1 MTELAFISLKT
12 MDGKPCGFVRL
23 SGGFA
28 EIRLLEPLA
37 GQAAVLTDG
46 GVFAGNAGS
55 RIAFSGRVLAV
66 ALHRDGRLLCMG
78 LSRGAAITPDRVR
91 AQLMPELT
99 PSPYHSKKE
108 PQTAPV
114 YQKPQ
119 QTAPTGGAGMGT
131 RPQTAVPVAAQS
143 ADSRPAHADREAR
156 EPAQKTSAAVRE
168 PAQRATPMAVRE
180 PAQRATPMAV
190 REPAERPT
198 PMAVR
203 EPAETA
209 TPMAVRESTER
220 TASTA
225 ALEPA
230 KNGEREAADAP
241 ATAPVYQKPQQT
253 APTGGAG
260 MGTRPQTAVPV
271 AAQSAD
277 SRPAHA
283 DREAREPAQKT
294 SAAVREPAQRATP
307 MAVREP
313 AQRATPMAV
322 REPAER
328 PTPMAVREPAETATP
343 MAVRESTERTAS
355 TAALEPAK
363 NGEREAADAPATAP
377 VYQKPQQ
384 TETERRHADPEPKEN
399 PVSTIPPA
407 PAMEPEEAAPA
418 KTDLPQRE
426 KRGLPIGKTA
436 AAGERSAAA
445 AEQTAADTE
454 SFMALLRRADRAF
467 AAVMHREPPAVPTA
481 VQTGGMRRGAR
492 YEPDGEQRTAPA
504 VQQSAQTI
512 HPSERADADAE
523 RTNDFDGVARE
534 TLLRR
539 APDVGSPEQNKAGA
553 IRQTVFDAA
562 APKPS
567 LQRAPVTHP
576 PQQTDAAG
584 QSALGERPT
593 PVQGTPILNGRR
605 LHAET
610 NDAAGDWY
618 DEVERLLEN
627 EPPANRSE
635 PIANPFPNI
644 FPGAKFLSIQK
655 PGVPA
660 YLCGDWYSGRGPTGE
675 RMRITAVPGAYSPRP
690 PAHLTGFTRYI
701 RARTGGYWIRVEAW
715 SEP

>member
-114 YQKPQ
+114 YQKPP
-119 QTAPTGGAGMGT
+119 QTAPTGGAGTAT
-131 RPQTAVPVAAQS
+131 RPQTAVPAAAQS
-143 ADSRPAHADREAR
+143 ADSRSAHVDREAL
-156 EPAQKTSAAVRE
+156 EPAEKTSAAV
-168 PAQRATPMAVRE
+168 
-180 PAQRATPMAV
+180 
-190 REPAERPT
+190 
-198 PMAVR
+198 
-203 EPAETA
+203 
-209 TPMAVRESTER
+209 
-220 TASTA
+220 
-225 ALEPA
+225 LEPA
-230 KNGEREAADAP
+230 KNGEQEAADAP
-241 ATAPVYQKPQQT
+241 AIAPLHQKPQQT

-277 SRPAHA
+277 SRSAHA
-283 DREAREPAQKT
+283 DREALEPAERPT
-294 SAAVREPAQRATP
+294 PMAVREPAQRATP
-307 MAVREP
+307 MAVRESAERP
-313 AQRATPMAV
+313 TPMAV

-343 MAVRESTERTAS
+343 MAVREPAETATPMAVRGSTERTAS

-426 KRGLPIGKTA
+426 KRGLPIAKTA

-523 RTNDFDGVARE
+523 RTNDFDDTARE
-534 TLLRR
+534 TLLQR
-539 APDVGSPEQNKAGA
+539 APAAGSPEQNKAGA
-553 IRQTVFDAA
+553 IRQTVFDDA
-562 APKPS
+562 APKPF

-644 FPGAKFLSIQK
+644 FPGAKFLRIQK

-690 PAHLTGFTRYI
+690 PTHLTGFTRYI

-715 SEP
+715 NEP

>member
-114 YQKPQ
+114 YQKPPQTAPMGGVGTATRPQTAVPAAAQSADSRPAHADREALEPAEKTSAAALEPAKNGEREAADAPALAPLHQKPQ

-131 RPQTAVPVAAQS
+131 RPQTAVPAAAQS

-156 EPAQKTSAAVRE
+156 EPAKKTSAAVRE
-168 PAQRATPMAVRE
+168 PAQRATPVAVRE

-241 ATAPVYQKPQQT
+241 AIAPL
-253 APTGGAG
+253 
-260 MGTRPQTAVPV
+260 
-271 AAQSAD
+271 
-277 SRPAHA
+277 H
-283 DREAREPAQKT
+283 
-294 SAAVREPAQRATP
+294 
-307 MAVREP
+307 
-313 AQRATPMAV
+313 
-322 REPAER
+322 
-328 PTPMAVREPAETATP
+328 
-343 MAVRESTERTAS
+343 
-355 TAALEPAK
+355 
-363 NGEREAADAPATAP
+363 
-377 VYQKPQQ
+377 QKPQQ
-384 TETERRHADPEPKEN
+384 TETERGNADPEPKEN

-523 RTNDFDGVARE
+523 RTNDFDDTARE

-553 IRQTVFDAA
+553 IRQTVFDDA
-562 APKPS
+562 APKPF

-644 FPGAKFLSIQK
+644 FPGAKFLRIQK

-715 SEP
+715 NEP

>member
-99 PSPYHSKKE
+99 PSPYHSNKG

-119 QTAPTGGAGMGT
+119 QTAPMGGVGTATRPQTAVPAAAQSAGSRSAHADREALEPAERTASTAALEPTKNGEREAADAPAIAPLHQKPPQTAPTGGAGTAT

-143 ADSRPAHADREAR
+143 ADSRPEHADREAL
-156 EPAQKTSAAVRE
+156 EPAKKTSAAVRE

-180 PAQRATPMAV
+180 PA
-190 REPAERPT
+190 
-198 PMAVR
+198 
-203 EPAETA
+203 ETA
-209 TPMAVRESTER
+209 
-220 TASTA
+220 
-225 ALEPA
+225 
-230 KNGEREAADAP
+230 
-241 ATAPVYQKPQQT
+241 
-253 APTGGAG
+253 
-260 MGTRPQTAVPV
+260 
-271 AAQSAD
+271 
-277 SRPAHA
+277 
-283 DREAREPAQKT
+283 
-294 SAAVREPAQRATP
+294 
-307 MAVREP
+307 
-313 AQRATPMAV
+313 
-322 REPAER
+322 
-328 PTPMAVREPAETATP
+328 TPMAVREPAETATP

-384 TETERRHADPEPKEN
+384 TETERGHADPEPKEN

-407 PAMEPEEAAPA
+407 PAMEPEEAATA

-426 KRGLPIGKTA
+426 KRGLPIAKNA

-562 APKPS
+562 APKPF

-576 PQQTDAAG
+576 PQQTDAAD

-715 SEP
+715 NEP

>member
-108 PQTAPV
+108 PQTAPM
-114 YQKPQ
+114 
-119 QTAPTGGAGMGT
+119 GGAGTGT

-143 ADSRPAHADREAR
+143 ADSRPAHADREAL
-156 EPAQKTSAAVRE
+156 EPAKKTSAAVRE

-190 REPAERPT
+190 RELAEEPT
-198 PMAVR
+198 SKV
-203 EPAETA
+203 
-209 TPMAVRESTER
+209 VRESTQ
-220 TASTA
+220 
-225 ALEPA
+225 
-230 KNGEREAADAP
+230 NGEREAAGAP
-241 ATAPVYQKPQQT
+241 AIAPLHQKPQQT

-260 MGTRPQTAVPV
+260 TATRPQTAVPA
-271 AAQSAD
+271 AAQSAG

-283 DREAREPAQKT
+283 DREAREPAKKT

-384 TETERRHADPEPKEN
+384 TETERGHADPEPKEN

-426 KRGLPIGKTA
+426 KRGLPIAKTA

-523 RTNDFDGVARE
+523 RTNDFDDTARE
-534 TLLRR
+534 TLLQR
-539 APDVGSPEQNKAGA
+539 APAAGSPEQNKAGA
-553 IRQTVFDAA
+553 IRQTVFDDA

-635 PIANPFPNI
+635 PIVNPFPNI

-715 SEP
+715 NEP

>member
-114 YQKPQ
+114 YQKPP
-119 QTAPTGGAGMGT
+119 QTAPMGGVGTAT
-131 RPQTAVPVAAQS
+131 RPQTAVPAAAQS

-156 EPAQKTSAAVRE
+156 EPA
-168 PAQRATPMAVRE
+168 
-180 PAQRATPMAV
+180 
-190 REPAERPT
+190 
-198 PMAVR
+198 
-203 EPAETA
+203 
-209 TPMAVRESTER
+209 ER

-241 ATAPVYQKPQQT
+241 AIAPL
-253 APTGGAG
+253 
-260 MGTRPQTAVPV
+260 
-271 AAQSAD
+271 
-277 SRPAHA
+277 H
-283 DREAREPAQKT
+283 
-294 SAAVREPAQRATP
+294 
-307 MAVREP
+307 
-313 AQRATPMAV
+313 
-322 REPAER
+322 
-328 PTPMAVREPAETATP
+328 
-343 MAVRESTERTAS
+343 
-355 TAALEPAK
+355 
-363 NGEREAADAPATAP
+363 
-377 VYQKPQQ
+377 QKPQQ
-384 TETERRHADPEPKEN
+384 TETERGNADPEPKEN

-523 RTNDFDGVARE
+523 RTNDFDDTARE

-553 IRQTVFDAA
+553 IRQTVFDDA
-562 APKPS
+562 APKPF

-644 FPGAKFLSIQK
+644 FPGAKFLRIQK

-715 SEP
+715 NEP

>member
-99 PSPYHSKKE
+99 PSPYHSNKG

-119 QTAPTGGAGMGT
+119 QTAPTGGAGTAT
-131 RPQTAVPVAAQS
+131 RPQTAVPAAAQS
-143 ADSRPAHADREAR
+143 AGSRPAHADREAR
-156 EPAQKTSAAVRE
+156 EPAK
-168 PAQRATPMAVRE
+168 
-180 PAQRATPMAV
+180 
-190 REPAERPT
+190 
-198 PMAVR
+198 
-203 EPAETA
+203 
-209 TPMAVRESTER
+209 
-220 TASTA
+220 
-225 ALEPA
+225 
-230 KNGEREAADAP
+230 
-241 ATAPVYQKPQQT
+241 
-253 APTGGAG
+253 
-260 MGTRPQTAVPV
+260 
-271 AAQSAD
+271 
-277 SRPAHA
+277 
-283 DREAREPAQKT
+283 KT

-384 TETERRHADPEPKEN
+384 TETERGHADPEPKEN

-407 PAMEPEEAAPA
+407 PAMEPEEAATA

-426 KRGLPIGKTA
+426 KRGLPIAKNA

-562 APKPS
+562 APKPF

-576 PQQTDAAG
+576 PQQTDAAD

-635 PIANPFPNI
+635 P
-644 FPGAKFLSIQK
+644 IQK

-715 SEP
+715 NEP

>member
-114 YQKPQ
+114 YQKPP
-119 QTAPTGGAGMGT
+119 QTAPMGGVGTAT
-131 RPQTAVPVAAQS
+131 RPQTAVPAAAQS

-156 EPAQKTSAAVRE
+156 EPAQKTSA
-168 PAQRATPMAVRE
+168 
-180 PAQRATPMAV
+180 
-190 REPAERPT
+190 
-198 PMAVR
+198 
-203 EPAETA
+203 
-209 TPMAVRESTER
+209 
-220 TASTA
+220 
-225 ALEPA
+225 
-230 KNGEREAADAP
+230 
-241 ATAPVYQKPQQT
+241 
-253 APTGGAG
+253 
-260 MGTRPQTAVPV
+260 
-271 AAQSAD
+271 
-277 SRPAHA
+277 
-283 DREAREPAQKT
+283 
-294 SAAVREPAQRATP
+294 
-307 MAVREP
+307 AVREP

>member
-114 YQKPQ
+114 YQKPP
-119 QTAPTGGAGMGT
+119 QTAPMGGVGTAT
-131 RPQTAVPVAAQS
+131 RPQTAVPAAAQS

-156 EPAQKTSAAVRE
+156 EPA
-168 PAQRATPMAVRE
+168 
-180 PAQRATPMAV
+180 
-190 REPAERPT
+190 
-198 PMAVR
+198 
-203 EPAETA
+203 
-209 TPMAVRESTER
+209 
-220 TASTA
+220 
-225 ALEPA
+225 
-230 KNGEREAADAP
+230 
-241 ATAPVYQKPQQT
+241 
-253 APTGGAG
+253 
-260 MGTRPQTAVPV
+260 
-271 AAQSAD
+271 
-277 SRPAHA
+277 
-283 DREAREPAQKT
+283 
-294 SAAVREPAQRATP
+294 
-307 MAVREP
+307 
-313 AQRATPMAV
+313 
-322 REPAER
+322 
-328 PTPMAVREPAETATP
+328 
-343 MAVRESTERTAS
+343 ERTAS

-553 IRQTVFDAA
+553 IRQTVFDDA
-562 APKPS
+562 APKPF

-690 PAHLTGFTRYI
+690 PTHLTGFTRYI

-715 SEP
+715 NEP

>member
-99 PSPYHSKKE
+99 PSPYHSNKG
-108 PQTAPV
+108 PQTAPM
-114 YQKPQ
+114 
-119 QTAPTGGAGMGT
+119 GGAGT
-131 RPQTAVPVAAQS
+131 AARPQTAVPAAAQS
-143 ADSRPAHADREAR
+143 AGSRPAHADREAL
-156 EPAQKTSAAVRE
+156 EPAQKTSA
-168 PAQRATPMAVRE
+168 
-180 PAQRATPMAV
+180 
-190 REPAERPT
+190 
-198 PMAVR
+198 AVR

-209 TPMAVRESTER
+209 TPMAVREPAER
-220 TASTA
+220 PTSAA
-225 ALEPA
+225 ALEPAERPTPIAVREPA

-241 ATAPVYQKPQQT
+241 AIAPLHQKPQQN

-260 MGTRPQTAVPV
+260 TAARPQTAVPA
-271 AAQSAD
+271 AAQSAG

-283 DREAREPAQKT
+283 DREALEPAQKT
-294 SAAVREPAQRATP
+294 SA
-307 MAVREP
+307 
-313 AQRATPMAV
+313 
-322 REPAER
+322 
-328 PTPMAVREPAETATP
+328 AVREPAETATP
-343 MAVRESTERTAS
+343 MAVREPAERPTSA
-355 TAALEPAK
+355 AALEPAERPTPIAVREPAK
-363 NGEREAADAPATAP
+363 NGEREAADAPAIAP
-377 VYQKPQQ
+377 LHQKPQQ
-384 TETERRHADPEPKEN
+384 TETERGNADPEPKEN

-407 PAMEPEEAAPA
+407 PQMEPEEPAPA

-426 KRGLPIGKTA
+426 KRGFSIGKPA
-436 AAGERSAAA
+436 AADESSAAA

-512 HPSERADADAE
+512 HPSERADAE
-523 RTNDFDGVARE
+523 RANDFDGVARE
-534 TLLRR
+534 TLLQR
-539 APDVGSPEQNKAGA
+539 APAAGSPERSNAGA
-553 IRQTVFDAA
+553 ICQTVFDDA
-562 APKPS
+562 APNPF

>member
-99 PSPYHSKKE
+99 PSPYHSNKGS
-108 PQTAPV
+108 
-114 YQKPQ
+114 
-119 QTAPTGGAGMGT
+119 QTAPTGGAGTAT
-131 RPQTAVPVAAQS
+131 RPQTAEPAAAQS
-143 ADSRPAHADREAR
+143 ADSRPAHAGREA
-156 EPAQKTSAAVRE
+156 
-168 PAQRATPMAVRE
+168 
-180 PAQRATPMAV
+180 

-198 PMAVR
+198 HAAVR

-230 KNGEREAADAP
+230 KNGERKAADAP
-241 ATAPVYQKPQQT
+241 ATAPVYQKSPQT

-260 MGTRPQTAVPV
+260 TGIRPQTAEPA

-277 SRPAHA
+277 SRSAHA
-283 DREAREPAQKT
+283 DREALEPAEKT

-313 AQRATPMAV
+313 A
-322 REPAER
+322 EG
-328 PTPMAVREPAETATP
+328 PTSK
-343 MAVRESTERTAS
+343 AVRESTQ
-355 TAALEPAK
+355 
-363 NGEREAADAPATAP
+363 NGEREAADAPAIAP
-377 VYQKPQQ
+377 LHQKPQQ

-407 PAMEPEEAAPA
+407 PAMGPEEAAPA
-418 KTDLPQRE
+418 NTDLPQRE
-426 KRGLPIGKTA
+426 KRGLPIGKPA
-436 AAGERSAAA
+436 SADERSAAA

-504 VQQSAQTI
+504 MQQSAQTI

-523 RTNDFDGVARE
+523 RTNDFDDTARE

-539 APDVGSPEQNKAGA
+539 APAVGSPEQNKAGA
-553 IRQTVFDAA
+553 IRQTVFDDA
-562 APKPS
+562 APKPF

-576 PQQTDAAG
+576 SQPTDVAG
-584 QSALGERPT
+584 QAAFGERPT

-605 LHAET
+605 LYAET

-627 EPPANRSE
+627 DPPANRSE

-660 YLCGDWYSGRGPTGE
+660 YLCGDWYNGRGPTGE

-715 SEP
+715 NEP

>member
-114 YQKPQ
+114 YQKPP
-119 QTAPTGGAGMGT
+119 QTAPMGGVGTAT
-131 RPQTAVPVAAQS
+131 RPQTAVPAAAQS

-156 EPAQKTSAAVRE
+156 EPA
-168 PAQRATPMAVRE
+168 
-180 PAQRATPMAV
+180 
-190 REPAERPT
+190 
-198 PMAVR
+198 
-203 EPAETA
+203 
-209 TPMAVRESTER
+209 ER

-283 DREAREPAQKT
+283 DREAREPA
-294 SAAVREPAQRATP
+294 
-307 MAVREP
+307 
-313 AQRATPMAV
+313 
-322 REPAER
+322 
-328 PTPMAVREPAETATP
+328 
-343 MAVRESTERTAS
+343 ERTAS

>member
-99 PSPYHSKKE
+99 PSPYHSNKG

-119 QTAPTGGAGMGT
+119 QTAPTGGAGTAT
-131 RPQTAVPVAAQS
+131 RPQTAVPAAAQS
-143 ADSRPAHADREAR
+143 AGSRPAHADREAL
-156 EPAQKTSAAVRE
+156 EPAEKTSA
-168 PAQRATPMAVRE
+168 AVRE

-230 KNGEREAADAP
+230 KNGEREAADA
-241 ATAPVYQKPQQT
+241 A
-253 APTGGAG
+253 
-260 MGTRPQTAVPV
+260 
-271 AAQSAD
+271 
-277 SRPAHA
+277 
-283 DREAREPAQKT
+283 
-294 SAAVREPAQRATP
+294 
-307 MAVREP
+307 
-313 AQRATPMAV
+313 
-322 REPAER
+322 
-328 PTPMAVREPAETATP
+328 
-343 MAVRESTERTAS
+343 
-355 TAALEPAK
+355 
-363 NGEREAADAPATAP
+363 ATAP

-504 VQQSAQTI
+504 VQQRAPTI
-512 HPSERADADAE
+512 HPSERADAE

-534 TLLRR
+534 TLLQR

-553 IRQTVFDAA
+553 IRQTVFDDA
-562 APKPS
+562 APKPF

-715 SEP
+715 NEP